1 MQLAVAVVLQQL
13 VVMVQELREKVALA
27 VLAQQTQLQVLQ
39 LHTPAVAV
47 AEVLK
52 AEALLQAAAVMV

>member
-1 MQLAVAVVLQQL
+1 VVLAAL
-13 VVMVQELREKVALA
+13 V
-27 VLAQQTQLQVLQ
+27 QQTQLQVLQ
-39 LHTPAVAV
+39 LHTPVVAV